1 MNSKSEIR
9 KKILKKRLSL
19 SSTKILESEKA
30 LSLIWNEFQS
40 KNFKV
45 INKIGLYWPIN
56 NELST
61 LRIIEDIISQKKSC
75 YLPVIAN
82 KNEKNISFKNYVASE
97 TLIKNKYGIPE
108 PLQGKTIEI
117 NSLDLLIVPLV
128 AFDMKGNRIGMGQG
142 FYDITLNKFKR
153 LIPKLIGLGY
163 DFQEELTCLPEKHDI
178 KLDGALTPSRIIE
191 F

>member
-9 KKILKKRLSL
+9 ARILKKRLSL
-19 SSTKILESEKA
+19 PSKKILESEKA

-45 INKIGLYWPIN
+45 IHKIGLYWPIN

-61 LRIIEDIISQKKSC
+61 LRIIEDIISKKKLC

>member
-9 KKILKKRLSL
+9 TKILKKRLSL

-40 KNFKV
+40 RNLKV

-82 KNEKNISFKNYVASE
+82 KNEKNISFKNYVTSGI
-97 TLIKNKYGIPE
+97 LIKNKYGIPE
-108 PLQGKTIEI
+108 PSHGEPIEI

>member
-9 KKILKKRLSL
+9 ARILKKRLSL
-19 SSTKILESEKA
+19 PSKKILESEKA

-61 LRIIEDIISQKKSC
+61 LRIIEDIISKKKLC

-163 DFQEELTCLPEKHDI
+163 DFQEELTCFPENHDI
-178 KLDGALTPSRIIE
+178 KLDGTLTPSRIIE

>member
-9 KKILKKRLSL
+9 ARILKKRLSL
-19 SSTKILESEKA
+19 PSKKILESEKA

-61 LRIIEDIISQKKSC
+61 LRIIEDIISKKKLC

>member
-9 KKILKKRLSL
+9 ARILKKRLSL
-19 SSTKILESEKA
+19 PSKKILESEKA

-163 DFQEELTCLPEKHDI
+163 DFQEELTCFPENHDI
-178 KLDGALTPSRIIE
+178 KLDGTLTPSRIIE

>member
-9 KKILKKRLSL
+9 ARILKKRLSL
-19 SSTKILESEKA
+19 PSKKILESEKA

-61 LRIIEDIISQKKSC
+61 LRIIEDIISKKKLC

-117 NSLDLLIVPLV
+117 NSLDLIIVPLV

-142 FYDITLNKFKR
+142 FYDITLIKYKP
-153 LIPKLIGLGY
+153 LIPQLIGLGY
-163 DFQEELTCLPEKHDI
+163 DFQEELTCFPENHDI